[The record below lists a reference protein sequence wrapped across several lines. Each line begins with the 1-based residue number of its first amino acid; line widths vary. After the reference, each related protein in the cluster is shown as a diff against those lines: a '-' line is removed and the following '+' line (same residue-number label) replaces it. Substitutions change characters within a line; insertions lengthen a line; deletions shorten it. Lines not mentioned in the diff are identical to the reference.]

1 MHVDV
6 CSKLDL
12 FADFAAECPAAEATK
27 KALQLPVYSRLR
39 SSDIDRVLRVVNE
52 ASKGFAPVN
61 NGESAPASKEQNAY
75 SHGNHLIHPL
85 R

>member
-12 FADFAAECPAAEATK
+12 FQEFRAECPGAEATE

-39 SSDIDRVLRVVNE
+39 SSDIDRVLRVVHE
-52 ASKGFAPVN
+52 ASKGLAPIN
-61 NGESAPASKEQNAY
+61 NIEMTLAPEEQNVY
-75 SHGNHLIHPL
+75 SHQSHVAHPL